1 MTPKSQEKMG
11 QESKKVILA
20 VVEARLDKGEFMKH
34 FKVHPVGSKKNGKQ
48 PRIIILITHIFKRK
62 VF

>member
-1 MTPKSQEKMG
+1 MG

-20 VVEARLDKGEFMKH
+20 MSSEARLDKGEFMKH
-34 FKVHPVGSKKNGKQ
+34 FKVHPVGSTKNGKQ